1 MAEKRMSLAAA
12 MAVKPSIDRAKMAAT
27 TEADIARH
35 MVEDGE
41 DPAAPVRAKDWTPA
55 PEAIRARLRMTQAA
69 FASAIGV
76 PVATVRNW
84 EQHRVKP
91 DPAARAL
98 LVILAREPE
107 AAMRALKVA

>member
-1 MAEKRMSLAAA
+1 MGHKRLTLAEATAAPPA
-12 MAVKPSIDRAKMAAT
+12 IDRAKMDAT

-41 DPAAPVRAKDWTPA
+41 DPHAPVRSADWTIS
-55 PEAIRARLRMTQAA
+55 PESIRLRLKMTQKAFADAIR
-69 FASAIGV
+69 V

-84 EQHRVKP
+84 EQHRTRP

-98 LVILAREPE
+98 LVILDREPK
-107 AAMRALKVA
+107 AALRALKAA